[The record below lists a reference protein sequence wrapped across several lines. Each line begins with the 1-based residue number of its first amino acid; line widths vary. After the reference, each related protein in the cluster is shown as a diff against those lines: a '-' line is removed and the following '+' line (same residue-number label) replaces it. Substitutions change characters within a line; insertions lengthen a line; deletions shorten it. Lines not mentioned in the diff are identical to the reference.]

1 MSADRLTVSLTG
13 PLADD
18 VRAAAEARGLT
29 PDDYVRQ
36 RLALDIEADKVE
48 YDDLSWEEDVRRME
62 EPGENV
68 PLDQAFDRLR
78 SKVADIRA
86 AKSK

>member
-1 MSADRLTVSLTG
+1 MADGALKIELTG

-29 PDDYVRQ
+29 PEDYVRESLAEGLATEATDLDWNEDLR
-36 RLALDIEADKVE
+36 RL
-48 YDDLSWEEDVRRME
+48 E

-68 PLDQAFDRLR
+68 PLDQAFDRFR
-78 SKVADIRA
+78 DNIAAARASKE
-86 AKSK
+86 